1 MNREHHKWYS
11 DRLGREMEM
20 LVYGHSGAPVL
31 VFPTSKGRFFE
42 YEDRGMINALSYHI
56 ENGWIQVFCVDS
68 IDADSWYNYGAHPA
82 HRAWM
87 HVCYDNYIL
96 NEVIPFIR
104 QKAHNDYLI
113 AHGCSFG
120 GYHAANFGLKYP
132 WLVKSI
138 VALGGIFDIH
148 DYVMGFWDD
157 NCYFNSPNDFIS
169 GLNGEQLEGIKQ
181 QKIILGTGEHDMCR
195 GYNEQLASK
204 LYDKGIWYKLDVW
217 SGVGHDWP
225 WWQEMAKLYLK
236 P

>member
-11 DRLGREMEM
+11 DRLGRDMEM

-96 NEVIPFIR
+96 NEVIPFIK
-104 QKAHNDYLI
+104 QKAHSDYLI

-148 DYVMGFWDD
+148 DYVAGFWDD

-195 GYNEQLASK
+195 GYNVQLAAK

-217 SGVGHDWP
+217 SGAGHDWP